1 MKVRRLEI
9 ENFRSVKDGR
19 VIFSDNTLL
28 VGGNN
33 VGKSTVCEALDL
45 ALGPERLYRRP
56 VVDEHDFY
64 GGRYTADDKNPIEI
78 RIRAVLVDLSPEATI
93 RFGDHCRRWDDTK
106 LEFIDEAPD
115 GADIADQAGMDW
127 ALPVLFVARYEREED
142 DFVGQTFFDHPA
154 IPDEDMDD
162 EQRASLGQ
170 GRSEFSR
177 ASKRFCG
184 YVYLR
189 ALRTGSRALGL
200 QRGSLLDTILRL
212 GDEGDGAPEMWFDTL
227 AKLRDLDPAVGEI
240 EQLKAIRTEIRD
252 RMGKFVGLAP
262 GDDSAA
268 FFASDLTREHLRE
281 VVRLF
286 VATSPSD
293 HSVPFARQGTGSINL
308 LVFALLT
315 LIADRKGNDSV
326 IFAMEEPEIA
336 LPPHTQRRVTRFVR
350 TTMGQAI
357 VTSHSPYVIEQF
369 EPEDIVML
377 NREGAGTLAGTR
389 PESGGFKPKAYRAQ
403 RRQFAEAI
411 LARAVIVV
419 EGSTEAALLPV
430 ASSILEEAGA
440 DYTHLDLA
448 GISIFT
454 ADGDDDVPRWG
465 PIFKALD
472 KQVFGFRDKQAAAP
486 ETQVQQQLD
495 EFDTFWDSPE
505 TGIEQLLANQT
516 TPAVHRR
523 FLEAA
528 TTRTDYPS
536 GVAKYAETMTDPQV
550 ATLATQVL
558 KARKGEGF
566 AYGALFIEH
575 CQTAAELPEF
585 LRTVLLKIDEVL
597 RPIAEP
603 ADTRERASDDATES
617 ADSDSGEMSVPE
629 VHED

>member
-9 ENFRSVKDGR
+9 ENFRSVAGGQI
-19 VIFSDNTLL
+19 IFSDNTLL

-64 GGRYTADDKNPIEI
+64 DGKYVDDKGDSVHI
-78 RIRAVLVDLSPEATI
+78 RIRAVLIDLSEEAQL
-93 RFGDHCRRWDDTK
+93 RFFKHVRLWDDAK
-106 LEFIDEAPD
+106 QEFIDEEPD
-115 GADIADQAGMDW
+115 GVARADSEGVIW
-127 ALPVLFVARYEREED
+127 ALPILFEARYDREED
-142 DFVGQTFFDHPA
+142 DFIGQTFFDHPT
-154 IPDEDMDD
+154 PTDEELND
-162 EQRASLGQ
+162 EQRVSLGQ
-170 GRSEFSR
+170 GRTEFSR
-177 ASKRFCG
+177 PHKRFCG
-184 YVYLR
+184 YLYLR

-212 GDEGDGAPEMWFDTL
+212 GGEGAPEMWFDTL
-227 AKLRDLDPAVGEI
+227 KKLRDLDPAIGEI
-240 EQLKAIRTEIRD
+240 EQLDAIRTEIRK

-286 VATSPSD
+286 IATSPSD
-293 HSVPFARQGTGSINL
+293 HSVPFSRQGTGSINL

-315 LIADRKGNDSV
+315 LIADRKGNESV

-350 TTMGQAI
+350 TNMGQAI

-369 EPEDIVML
+369 DPEDIVML
-377 NREGAGTLAGTR
+377 NRDGPGKLVGIR
-389 PESGGFKPKAYRAQ
+389 PEPKGFKPKAYRAE

-430 ASSILEEAGA
+430 ASSILEEEMS
-440 DYTHLDLA
+440 DYTHFDLA

-454 ADGDDDVPRWG
+454 AEGDGDVPRWG

-472 KQVFGFRDKQAAAP
+472 KQVFGFRDKQTSTP
-486 ETQVQQQLD
+486 SDNVKSMLDDYD
-495 EFDTFWDSPE
+495 EFWESPE
-505 TGIEQLLANQT
+505 LGVEELLINQT
-516 TPAVHRR
+516 QPALHRR
-523 FLEAA
+523 FLKIAMA
-528 TTRTDYPS
+528 RSDYPS
-536 GVAKYAETMTDPQV
+536 GVAAYGESMTDPEV
-550 ATLATQVL
+550 AALAVKVL
-558 KARKGEGF
+558 KARKGEGK
-566 AYGALFIEH
+566 AYGALFIEQ
-575 CQTAAELPEF
+575 CQSAAEMPEF
-585 LRTVLLKIDEVL
+585 LKSMLLEIDNALRPAIDEL
-597 RPIAEP
+597 P
-603 ADTRERASDDATES
+603 APVVDTADGFEDRASTDPGDAKAPGDE
-617 ADSDSGEMSVPE
+617 
-629 VHED
+629 

>member
-9 ENFRSVKDGR
+9 ENFRSVAEGQI
-19 VIFSDNTLL
+19 IFSDNTLL

-64 GGRYTADDKNPIEI
+64 GGRYVDDKEKSVHI
-78 RIRAVLVDLSPEATI
+78 RIRALLVDLSEEATT
-93 RFGDHCRRWDDTK
+93 RFGEHLRLWDEAK
-106 LEFIDEAPD
+106 QEFIDEEPG
-115 GADIADQAGMDW
+115 GADKADGPGITW
-127 ALPVLFVARYEREED
+127 TLPILFEARYDREED
-142 DFVGQTFFDHPA
+142 DFIGETFFDHPA
-154 IPDEDMDD
+154 TPDEDLDD
-162 EQRASLGQ
+162 EQRVALGQ
-170 GRSEFSR
+170 GRTMFSR
-177 ASKRFCG
+177 AHKRYCG
-184 YVYLR
+184 YIYLR

-212 GDEGDGAPEMWFDTL
+212 GGEGAPEMWFDTL
-227 AKLRDLDPAVGEI
+227 DKLRELDPAVGEI
-240 EQLKAIRTEIRD
+240 EQLQAIRTELRD
-252 RMGKFVGLAP
+252 RMGKFVALAP

-286 VATSPSD
+286 IATSPSD
-293 HSVPFARQGTGSINL
+293 HSVPFTRQGTGSINL

-315 LIADRKGNDSV
+315 LIAERKGNDSV

-350 TTMGQAI
+350 TEMGQAI

-377 NREGAGTLAGTR
+377 NRDGPGKLRGTR
-389 PESGGFKPKAYRAQ
+389 PEPAGFKPKAYRAQ

-411 LARAVIVV
+411 LARAVVVV

-430 ASSILEEAGA
+430 ASSILEQENA
-440 DYTHLDLA
+440 DYTHFDLA
-448 GISIFT
+448 GVSIFT
-454 ADGDDDVPRWG
+454 ADGDADVPRWA

-486 ETQVQQQLD
+486 PADVQSQLD
-495 EFDTFWDSPE
+495 QFDKFWESPE
-505 TGIEQLLANQT
+505 SGVEYLLVKHT
-516 TPAVHRR
+516 DPLVHRR
-523 FLEAA
+523 FLASIAE
-528 TTRTDYPS
+528 RSDYPS
-536 GVAKYAETMTDPQV
+536 GVATYDASASDSD
-550 ATLATQVL
+550 AADLAVTVL

-566 AYGALFIEH
+566 AYGALFVEQ
-575 CQTAAELPEF
+575 CQTVGELPEF
-585 LRTVLLKIDEVL
+585 LRSLLLEIDEAL
-597 RPIAEP
+597 RPVMTVPGEP
-603 ADTRERASDDATES
+603 AAESDDTTSSE
-617 ADSDSGEMSVPE
+617 ADEVTTPE
-629 VHED
+629 PE